1 MEVLMRQEE
10 IDKEY
15 NRLISIDYTEAD
27 FKDVLNKKEYVYKL
41 ISNGCKQIKEKISHI
56 DKLYTILENNKF
68 NFNNKI
74 VKVALGVLVYVISP
88 IDIVPDV
95 IPVLGLV
102 DDACMIAKAFS
113 ECPEL
118 LNL

>member
-1 MEVLMRQEE
+1 MRQEE

-15 NRLISIDYTEAD
+15 NRVIAIDYTEAD
-27 FKDVLNKKEYVYKL
+27 FKDILNKKEYVYKL
-41 ISNGCKQIKEKISHI
+41 ISNGCKQIKEKKSHI
-56 DKLYTILENNKF
+56 DKLYTILENESNKF
-68 NFNNKI
+68 NLNNKI

-95 IPVLGLV
+95 IPILGLV
-102 DDACMIAKAFS
+102 DDACIIAKAFS